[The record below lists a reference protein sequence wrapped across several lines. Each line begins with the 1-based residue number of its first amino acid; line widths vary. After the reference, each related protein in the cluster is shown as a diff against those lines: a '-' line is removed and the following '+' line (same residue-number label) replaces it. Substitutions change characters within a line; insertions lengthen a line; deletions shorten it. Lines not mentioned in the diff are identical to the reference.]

1 MKTRRFVLAAVLA
14 AVVIAL
20 SVYTGKY
27 IVLLALLGPAV
38 IAADNLRRREDASA
52 EETAPEPE
60 APPELPQK
68 LPVLILGTGMTAVRM
83 LAEISKQED
92 CPWQVAGLVDE
103 TGTHAKNTV
112 NGVRV
117 LATLS
122 ELPML
127 LPEIGAEALII
138 AARLEEERFAAA
150 CRMAHNA
157 GLTVL
162 CLPEEKRN
170 SLSAG
175 IADLITLSN

>member
-1 MKTRRFVLAAVLA
+1 M
-14 AVVIAL
+14 
-20 SVYTGKY
+20 
-27 IVLLALLGPAV
+27 
-38 IAADNLRRREDASA
+38 
-52 EETAPEPE
+52 
-60 APPELPQK
+60 
-68 LPVLILGTGMTAVRM
+68 
-83 LAEISKQED
+83 
-92 CPWQVAGLVDE
+92 DE

-157 GLTVL
+157 GLMVL
-162 CLPEEKRN
+162 CLPEDKRN
-170 SLSAG
+170 TLSAG